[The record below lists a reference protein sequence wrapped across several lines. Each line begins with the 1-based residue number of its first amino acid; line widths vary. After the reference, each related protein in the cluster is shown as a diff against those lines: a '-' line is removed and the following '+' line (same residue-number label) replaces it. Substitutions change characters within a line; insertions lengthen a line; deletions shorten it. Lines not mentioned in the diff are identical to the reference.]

1 MTPDDDS
8 FFTMLGSEVWDDV
21 DDISDTDACPVEMVT
36 VAPPSLIDEFILTLK
51 RWFLGAP

>member
-8 FFTMLGSEVWDDV
+8 FFAMLGSEVWDDV
-21 DDISDTDACPVEMVT
+21 DDISDVEASSVEVVDVT
-36 VAPPSLIDEFILTLK
+36 PPALMDEFILTLK